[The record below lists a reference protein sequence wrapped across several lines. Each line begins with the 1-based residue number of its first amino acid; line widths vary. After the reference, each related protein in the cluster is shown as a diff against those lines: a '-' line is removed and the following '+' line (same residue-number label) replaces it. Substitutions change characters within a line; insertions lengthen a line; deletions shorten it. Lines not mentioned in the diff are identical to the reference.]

1 MYKFKFLIAL
11 ALLATSALAQSAL
24 DVGMP
29 PDQGDRAKRLSP
41 SAEREQRR
49 AELRQA
55 LRSTHAQ
62 EAPAPKPAASDSG
75 RFIVQ
80 VGAFADAA
88 KAKETRLKV
97 ERAGLTTYIH
107 VAETP
112 EGKRTRVRVGPFSN
126 RADAEKAAAKIRGLD
141 LPAAILTL

>member
-41 SAEREQRR
+41 STEREQRR

-62 EAPAPKPAASDSG
+62 EAPAPKQPVEPAGWS
-75 RFIVQ
+75 R
-80 VGAFADAA
+80 
-88 KAKETRLKV
+88 RLSPK
-97 ERAGLTTYIH
+97 ERAEL
-107 VAETP
+107 
-112 EGKRTRVRVGPFSN
+112 RQQL
-126 RADAEKAAAKIRGLD
+126 RAQQRDKAAAGK
-141 LPAAILTL
+141 